1 MIFNKVLNEIR
12 VPITS
17 NSKIA
22 TRLREYRGINL
33 LVLGEGEPP
42 YVHGIPSGLE
52 AYGRGGF
59 FADPSGIR
67 TLWID
72 GGPQG
77 SSQGHPTRAGDKQFV
92 DGFYWGADYDIAW
105 KSNDGVQRKGII
117 YIRGRA
123 GTNEKYLEQNIQFI
137 LEYIFKKLP
146 PNKNIKLKQ

>member
-1 MIFNKVLNEIR
+1 MIFNNILQEIR

-22 TRLREYRGINL
+22 TKLREYRGINL

-42 YVHGIPSGLE
+42 DVHGIPPNLE

-59 FADPSGIR
+59 FVDPSGSR

-77 SSQGHPTRAGDKQFV
+77 SRQGHPTKTGDKQFV

-105 KSNDGVQRKGII
+105 KSNDGIQRKGIM

-123 GTNEKYLEQNIQFI
+123 GTNEEYLQKNVQLI

-146 PNKNIKLKQ
+146 PNKTRSR